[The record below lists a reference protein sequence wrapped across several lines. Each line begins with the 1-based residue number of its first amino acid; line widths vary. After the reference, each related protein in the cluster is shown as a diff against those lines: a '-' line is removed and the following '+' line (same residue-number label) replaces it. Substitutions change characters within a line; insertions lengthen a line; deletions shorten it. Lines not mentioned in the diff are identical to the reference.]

1 MDFDSSDPTYPVEV
15 FLSVLEHEASAQGI
29 DKDNGDLVAFA
40 ISFMVRLYLVFLQ
53 ITLHICQF
61 SAILLIFP
69 QGNEKDAALVKA
81 ADRELRMK
89 LERGLDWA
97 EFKVLAHSYWGQQQT
112 SNTLLHK
119 IRLHRSV
126 ARGRRKGEDWHH
138 FLIRVRHFTR

>member
-40 ISFMVRLYLVFLQ
+40 ISFMVRLYLVYFQLSN
-53 ITLHICQF
+53 HF
-61 SAILLIFP
+61 AILLIFP

-97 EFKVLAHSYWGQQQT
+97 EFKVLAQSYWGQQQT

>member
-40 ISFMVRLYLVFLQ
+40 ISFMVSLYLVFLQ